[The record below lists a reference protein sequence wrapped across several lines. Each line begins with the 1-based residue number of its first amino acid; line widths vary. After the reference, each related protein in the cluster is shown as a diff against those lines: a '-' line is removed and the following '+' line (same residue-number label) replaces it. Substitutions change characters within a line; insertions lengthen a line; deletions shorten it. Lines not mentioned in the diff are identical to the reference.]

1 LTKPSIDPKV
11 TSRRDKDSV
20 ILSLTQEKFCADG
33 KLPANESTTRWL
45 IPISVT
51 RASDPNQIAVEVLM
65 DSKTLDIEVPNVSTN
80 EWLKLNASCVGV
92 YRVNYSPE
100 LLSLLLPS
108 IADKTLPP
116 LDRLGLQSDV
126 FALVQ
131 SGRTST
137 PEVLKLMDAFAN
149 EDDYTVWNAIDG
161 CLAKLNQLLSHN
173 SEVLQL
179 FHAFGRQLLSKTYS
193 RLGWQPIKGETH
205 LDTLLRGLVI
215 NRLVSFGDQS
225 VISEAKK
232 LFDSHCAGSH
242 VIPPDLRSAVY
253 RAVAIDCN
261 DKTFDTLLKV
271 RNYGFV
277 L

>member
-1 LTKPSIDPKV
+1 M
-11 TSRRDKDSV
+11 TSRRDGESV
-20 ILSLTQEKFCADG
+20 FLTLSQEKFCADG
-33 KLPANESTTRWL
+33 KLPASEATTLWM
-45 IPISVT
+45 IPIAVT

-261 DKTFDTLLKV
+261 DKTFDTLIKV
-271 RNYGFV
+271 RNCGFV